1 MKAAQDTD
9 LFYRMLTTVHAA
21 VQSQRGITKR
31 STGAADYAGFEV
43 TILWRRPGYRCRSAF
58 KEYAPMLMR
67 LLVSSVFLAAA
78 IISGCSPSNAPSS
91 AESPKEESQPAAEV
105 ASENQYPRL
114 NWKWINADGNEI
126 ELKGSPI
133 SVSDASFRVVEDK
146 FRQLDWN
153 DSASKPSL
161 AIEHAEDQSL
171 TIMLSPDPTGN
182 HNAMIAVV
190 RKPGP
195 RYGNATSSIV
205 RHSRPLNDA
214 EQALSLLRSYT
225 EDNEAFESL
234 VEWVDQDAGSAT
246 NGD

>member
-1 MKAAQDTD
+1 
-9 LFYRMLTTVHAA
+9 
-21 VQSQRGITKR
+21 
-31 STGAADYAGFEV
+31 
-43 TILWRRPGYRCRSAF
+43 
-58 KEYAPMLMR
+58 MLMR
-67 LLVSSVFLAAA
+67 LLVSSVLLAVAFV
-78 IISGCSPSNAPSS
+78 SGCSPSNAPSN
-91 AESPKEESQPAAEV
+91 AESTKEESQPAGDV
-105 ASENQYPRL
+105 ASEDQYPRL

-126 ELKGSPI
+126 ESKGSPI

-161 AIEHAEDQSL
+161 AIEHAEDRSL
-171 TIMLSPDPTGN
+171 TIKLSPDPAGN

-195 RYGNATSSIV
+195 QYGNTTSSIV

-225 EDNEAFESL
+225 EDNEDFESL
-234 VEWVDQDAGSAT
+234 VEWVDQDAAPT
-246 NGD
+246 TKGD